1 MSFSQ
6 MHYQSTPL
14 VLANVWDV
22 TSAQAAQT
30 AGYQALGTSSA
41 AIADMLGYKDGEE
54 IPFSVLQA
62 LVGRIRECVNLPL
75 SVDMEAGYGEDTET
89 VVRQAIQL
97 AALGV
102 VGINLED
109 SKVEQGARR
118 LLDAKQFAARLSS
131 IKSGLDAAK
140 TPLFINARTDG
151 FLLGEPDA
159 LNQTLARGRLYQQ
172 AGADGFF
179 VPCATVPEDIQAIA
193 SAVDLPLNIM
203 CMPGLPDFNQLAA
216 LGVKRISMGNFVHA
230 ALNRKL
236 QQLLF
241 SLRQQGAFDEIFADE
256 NP

>member
-6 MHYQSTPL
+6 MHYQGTPL

-22 TSAQAAQT
+22 TSAQAAQD

-54 IPFSVLQA
+54 LPFSVLLA
-62 LVGRIRECVNLPL
+62 LVGRIRECVSLPL

-97 AALGV
+97 AELGV

-109 SKVEQGARR
+109 SKVEQGTRR
-118 LLDAKQFAARLSS
+118 LLDETHFAARLTA
-131 IKSGLDAAK
+131 IKAGLDAAK

-151 FLLGEPDA
+151 FLLGEQDA

-179 VPCATVPEDIQAIA
+179 VPCVTVPEDIQAIA
-193 SAVDLPLNIM
+193 SAVDLPLNVM
-203 CMPGLPDFNQLAA
+203 CMPGLPDFDQLAA

-236 QQLLF
+236 QHLLF

-256 NP
+256 NS

>member
-14 VLANVWDV
+14 LLANVWDV
-22 TSAQAAQT
+22 ASAQAAQD

-54 IPFSVLQA
+54 LPFSVLLA
-62 LVGRIRECVNLPL
+62 LAARIRECVSLPL
-75 SVDMEAGYGEDTET
+75 SVDMESGYGQDTET

-97 AALGV
+97 AELGV

-109 SKVEQGARR
+109 SKVERGARR
-118 LLDAKQFAARLSS
+118 LLDAKHFAARLSA
-131 IKSGLDAAK
+131 IKAGLDAAK
-140 TPLFINARTDG
+140 TPLFVNARTDG
-151 FLLGEPDA
+151 FLLGEQDA

-179 VPCATVPEDIQAIA
+179 VPCVTSPEDIQAIA
-193 SAVDLPLNIM
+193 STVDLPLNVM
-203 CMPGLPDFNQLAA
+203 CMPGLPDFDQLAA

-236 QQLLF
+236 QHLLF

>member
-14 VLANVWDV
+14 LLANVWDV
-22 TSAQAAQT
+22 TSAQAAQD

-54 IPFSVLQA
+54 LPFSVLLA
-62 LVGRIRECVNLPL
+62 LAARIRERVSLPL
-75 SVDMEAGYGEDTET
+75 SVDMEAGYGENTDM

-97 AALGV
+97 SELGV
-102 VGINLED
+102 VGINIED
-109 SKVEQGARR
+109 SKVERGERR
-118 LLDAKQFAARLSS
+118 LLDAKHFSARLSA
-131 IKSGLDAAK
+131 IKAGLDAAN

-151 FLLGEPDA
+151 FLLGEQDA
-159 LNQTLARGRLYQQ
+159 LNQTLTRGRLYQQ

-179 VPCATVPEDIQAIA
+179 VPCVTSPEDIQAIA
-193 SAVDLPLNIM
+193 GAVDLPLNVM
-203 CMPGLPDFNQLAA
+203 CMPGLPDFDQLAA

-241 SLRQQGAFDEIFADE
+241 SLRRQGAFDEIFADE